1 MKHKESQQSD
11 ETQSKQSA
19 DGPPNE
25 AATKSDAAGEDNSQR
40 EINELRSTLARWQAD
55 YENLRRRSAKE
66 LLESRQ
72 TAEADFAK
80 TLLSVLDHFE
90 MALSVDPLQVD
101 AKSILDGVKITYD
114 ELIKILQ
121 KRGIESFDPTGKP
134 FDPFRHQAISTEP
147 SDNVPPSTVLQT
159 LQRGY
164 RCGDRLL
171 RTAKV
176 KVSAAPSRP
185 ADTEN

>member
-11 ETQSKQSA
+11 ENQDRPSA

-25 AATKSDAAGEDNSQR
+25 ASAPADPAGEGSPQR

-66 LLESRQ
+66 LLEARQ
-72 TAEADFAK
+72 AAEADFAK

-90 MALSVDPLQVD
+90 MALTVDPRQVD

-134 FDPFRHQAISTEP
+134 FDPFRHEAISTEP
-147 SDNVPPSTVLQT
+147 SDKVPPSTVLQT

-171 RTAKV
+171 RSAKV
-176 KVSAAPSRP
+176 KVSAAS
-185 ADTEN
+185 